1 MKKLVLILFLIVLNS
16 TRVQSN
22 QDSLLRIWDNI
33 SLADTTRLNAIYQLG
48 TQYIN
53 LAPDSTIH
61 YALIQLDFTQEK
73 RFMEY
78 KADAL
83 YNLGRAYEKKGK
95 LSDAIDYFENAYN
108 LYEELENKKKI
119 ALSLYAIGDVKWTNG
134 DYKDAID
141 YYKNSMTIEIELGNK
156 IREADCLTRIAFSY
170 FQQGQYSTAMR
181 IVQQSLKIS
190 EEIDDDP
197 GIAWCYGALGVFYS
211 KQGNLEKA
219 LFYYLKALKINKQN
233 QYSTNL
239 SYTLKN
245 IGVLYSELNN
255 NEKAL
260 EFIESALVI
269 SEKINDKRSSSLSLI
284 AYGTILN
291 KQGRDE
297 KAMESFQQG
306 LTLAREMG
314 NKYLESEHLRE
325 IGFLLIE
332 QGNYLAGIAECQKSY
347 EIALEIGSV
356 DGQLKACNC
365 LYTSNKALGEDT
377 KALAFHEQILV
388 LQDSINYA
396 LLASSLQQM
405 EFKGL
410 MLADS
415 LDNIRV
421 KLNQDKKLQKS
432 KDLRYM
438 LVGGLLFLT
447 LFLIYIYNRF
457 TVTQRQKQIISRQN
471 NELKSAKEIAE
482 AATLSKSQFLATMSH
497 EIRTPM
503 NAIIG
508 LTNLALKT
516 DLNTKQTDYLE
527 KVDRSAFSLLGI
539 INDILDFSKIEAGK
553 LDIENIDFD
562 LEQVFENITNLNAVK
577 AQDKGLE
584 FNIHISKDVPFYL
597 IGDPLRIGQIITN
610 YCSNAIKFT
619 EKGDVIVGVE
629 LSERLDDNKLKINF
643 SVKDTGIGL
652 SEEQQAKMFQEF
664 SQADSSTTRKHGGTG
679 LGLAISKRL
688 AEMMGGE
695 CWLESEAGK
704 GSTFYFSGVFEI
716 QDQIKRAEFKTPKEI
731 QSLKILACDD
741 NAMSR
746 LIIKETIEAFGINVT
761 TVESGEQCLE
771 ELQKHKYDLLI
782 IDYLMP
788 KKDGLEVINLLKTNE
803 TIKDLPTILV
813 GASGNEEVSQ
823 KAEELGVRHFVAK
836 PYSYSTMFDTIM
848 EVFGND
854 LRISKTRVEKG
865 KKHEVEIQ
873 KINGANILLVED
885 NEINQQVASELLE
898 DQGFNVIIANDGLE
912 ALNLMKQSGD
922 PSKFDLIFMDL
933 QMPVMDGFTATEEI
947 RKLKQY
953 NNVPIVAMTADA
965 MSGVKEKC
973 LSYGMN
979 DMVSKPIDP
988 DETFGAMVEWIKP
1001 KENRTLNKKLRTS
1014 KVKKEEIVIEIP
1026 EIPGLNI
1033 EAALKRLNN
1042 KKELY
1047 LSILEKFYI
1056 NNQKFI
1062 VEIKAALEK
1071 ADQETAGRLIHTLKG
1086 VSGAIGADSL
1096 HENTILVEVS
1106 IHEKNGTQL
1115 ELDLSKLEAELKQ
1128 LFLNI
1133 SSKLDLGEKTKTVSV
1148 NIELI
1153 KKTLP
1158 LLKELILSK
1167 TPNTK
1172 GLVEELEGVGLSGD
1186 LFDKLKS
1193 KLSKYDFKN
1202 ALIIIRKLEQTIE

>member
-1 MKKLVLILFLIVLNS
+1 MEINE
-16 TRVQSN
+16 QN
-22 QDSLLRIWDNI
+22 QD
-33 SLADTTRLNAIYQLG
+33 
-48 TQYIN
+48 
-53 LAPDSTIH
+53 
-61 YALIQLDFTQEK
+61 
-73 RFMEY
+73 
-78 KADAL
+78 
-83 YNLGRAYEKKGK
+83 
-95 LSDAIDYFENAYN
+95 
-108 LYEELENKKKI
+108 
-119 ALSLYAIGDVKWTNG
+119 
-134 DYKDAID
+134 
-141 YYKNSMTIEIELGNK
+141 
-156 IREADCLTRIAFSY
+156 
-170 FQQGQYSTAMR
+170 
-181 IVQQSLKIS
+181 
-190 EEIDDDP
+190 
-197 GIAWCYGALGVFYS
+197 
-211 KQGNLEKA
+211 
-219 LFYYLKALKINKQN
+219 
-233 QYSTNL
+233 STNL

-245 IGVLYSELNN
+245 IGVHYSELNN

-284 AYGTILN
+284 TYGTILN
-291 KQGRDE
+291 KQGRHE
-297 KAMESFQQG
+297 IAMECFQRG
-306 LTLAREMG
+306 LTLAREIG
-314 NKYLESEHLRE
+314 NKDLESEHLRE

-347 EIALEIGSV
+347 KIAREIGSV

-365 LYTSNKALGEDT
+365 LYKSNKALGEDT

-396 LLASSLQQM
+396 LLASSLEQM
-405 EFKGL
+405 EFNKVRDTEIQESKDL
-410 MLADS
+410 RYTE
-415 LDNIRV
+415 I
-421 KLNQDKKLQKS
+421 QKS
-432 KDLRYM
+432 KDLRHM

-457 TVTQRQKQIISRQN
+457 IVSQRQKQIIFRQN
-471 NELKSAKEIAE
+471 KELKSAKEIAE
-482 AATLSKSQFLATMSH
+482 SATLSKSQFLATMSH

-562 LEQVFENITNLNAVK
+562 LEQVFESITNLNAAK

-731 QSLKILACDD
+731 QSIKILACDD

-746 LIIKETIEAFGINVT
+746 LIINETIEAFGINVK

-823 KAEELGVRHFVAK
+823 KAEELGVRHFVSK

-873 KINGANILLVED
+873 KIKGANILLVED
-885 NEINQQVASELLE
+885 NEINQQVATELLE
-898 DQGFNVIIANDGLE
+898 DEGFNVIIANDGLE

-922 PSKFDLIFMDL
+922 PSKYDLIFMDL

-953 NNVPIVAMTADA
+953 DNVPIVAMTADA

-1071 ADQETAGRLIHTLKG
+1071 ADQETAERLIHTLKG

-1133 SSKLDLGEKTKTVSV
+1133 SSKLDLEANTESQKL
-1148 NIELI
+1148 NNELI
-1153 KKTLP
+1153 KDLIPKLKDLLEAKSP
-1158 LLKELILSK
+1158 KSKVLLKELEEA
-1167 TPNTK
+1167 
-1172 GLVEELEGVGLSGD
+1172 GLTGELYDE
-1186 LFDKLKS
+1186 LKS
-1193 KLSKYDFKN
+1193 KVSKYDLKG
-1202 ALIIIRKLEQTIE
+1202 ALLLLDKIANDFNV